1 MTTPGPFTFVVHH
14 RAAPQGSKDIMT
26 NAKGGKYMK
35 ESSAGVK
42 PFRTAI
48 RRAALGADGRPRAT
62 FKGPVVVAVEFE
74 FRQAKS
80 NVDEVP
86 IGQNI
91 GDLDKLV
98 RAVFD
103 GLVQAEV
110 IEDDRY
116 VVGITGTSKR
126 WGPEDRVFITVMSA
140 ATAFE
145 PKPSLVFFS
154 DETESP
160 IRSARAQNPFDELDE
175 EELW

>member
-1 MTTPGPFTFVVHH
+1 MRSDGAFTFVVHH

-48 RRAALGADGRPRAT
+48 RRAVLGADGRPRAT

-91 GDLDKLV
+91 GDLDKLM

-103 GLVQAEV
+103 GLAQAEV

-126 WGPEDRVFITVMSA
+126 WGPEDRVFITVMPA
-140 ATAFE
+140 AEVAPA
-145 PKPSLVFFS
+145 PKPSLVFFA
-154 DETESP
+154 EQEGP
-160 IRSARAQNPFDELDE
+160 VRSAPHRNPFDEHDE